1 MVHGAY
7 PFSSPIYSPPEF
19 SYNEPWQKPPYSYIA
34 LIAMSISS
42 SPSRKMTLNEIYQF
56 IMSRFPYYL
65 HNRQGWQNSIRH
77 NLSLNECFVKLPRDR
92 KKSGKGAYWTL
103 ATSASEM
110 FEHGNYRRRKRKIK
124 TFEELANVSSRP
136 LQLASQEPPPHQL
149 YPKNLSLTKSTTVP
163 ETNSFTNSET
173 KADLRHY
180 HPFSIERLVG

>member
-1 MVHGAY
+1 MDLSLYLDPSSPYQHQHHHHHHHQFHRQSEVHPLSPPPHCHASFKGLSYGLPHSGGY

-42 SPSRKMTLNEIYQF
+42 SPNRKMTLNEIYQF

-103 ATSASEM
+103 AMSASEM
-110 FEHGNYRRRKRKIK
+110 FEHGNYR
-124 TFEELANVSSRP
+124 
-136 LQLASQEPPPHQL
+136 
-149 YPKNLSLTKSTTVP
+149 
-163 ETNSFTNSET
+163 
-173 KADLRHY
+173 
-180 HPFSIERLVG
+180 